1 MSRVIGVIPARWA
14 STRLP
19 GKPLAMIAGKP
30 MIQRVAEQ
38 VVKAKSLDAVL
49 VATDDQR
56 IMDAVASFKIPGVKA
71 VMTRADHPSGT
82 DRIAEAVAN
91 EECDV
96 LINIQGDEPL
106 MEPELIDRLAEV
118 MTSGDWDMATAAA
131 PIKNDADLKNPA
143 VVKAVFARDGQALY
157 FSRATIPFIRD
168 AANKVD
174 EASSLIFPN
183 DGMRL
188 EASSTIYW
196 RHIGIYAYRRDYL
209 LKLVAE
215 PPCRLENLEK
225 LEQLRALYIG
235 CRMNVLQ
242 VDDVGIGVDTP
253 EDILKVE
260 AILARPDYPV
270 AYRT

>member
-1 MSRVIGVIPARWA
+1 MTRQNSKKVIGVIPARWA

-38 VVKAKSLDAVL
+38 VIKAKSLAAVL

-56 IMDAVASFKIPGVKA
+56 IVDAVASFNIPGVKA

-82 DRIAEAVAN
+82 DRIAEAVAG
-91 EECDV
+91 EECDA

-106 MEPELIDRLAEV
+106 MDPELIDRLAEV
-118 MTSGDWDMATAAA
+118 ITSGDWDMATAAA
-131 PIKNDADLKNPA
+131 PIKNDADLNNPA
-143 VVKAVFARDGQALY
+143 VVKAVFARNGQALY
-157 FSRATIPFIRD
+157 FSRSVIPHVRD
-168 AANKVD
+168 AGTDTAG
-174 EASSLIFPN
+174 AH
-183 DGMRL
+183 
-188 EASSTIYW
+188 W
-196 RHIGIYAYRRDYL
+196 RHIGIYAYHRDYL

-215 PPCRLENLEK
+215 PPCRLENLER

-242 VDDVGIGVDTP
+242 VEDVGIGVDTP

-260 AILARPDYPV
+260 KILKELGQ
-270 AYRT
+270 

>member
-1 MSRVIGVIPARWA
+1 MSEIKSGRVIGVIPARWA

-38 VVKAKSLDAVL
+38 VVQANALDAVL

-56 IMDAVASFKIPGVKA
+56 IIDAVESFQIPGVKA

-82 DRIAEAVAN
+82 DRIAEAVSG
-91 EECDV
+91 EPCEI

-106 MEPELIDRLAEV
+106 MDPGLIDRLAAV
-118 MTSGDWDMATAAA
+118 MASGSWDMATAAA
-131 PIKNDADLKNPA
+131 PIRDEADLKNPA

-157 FSRATIPFIRD
+157 FSRSVIPHVRD
-168 AANKVD
+168 AGTDA
-174 EASSLIFPN
+174 A
-183 DGMRL
+183 G
-188 EASSTIYW
+188 AHW

-242 VDDVGIGVDTP
+242 VEEVGIGVDTP

-260 AILARPDYPV
+260 AILRHSGK
-270 AYRT
+270 R